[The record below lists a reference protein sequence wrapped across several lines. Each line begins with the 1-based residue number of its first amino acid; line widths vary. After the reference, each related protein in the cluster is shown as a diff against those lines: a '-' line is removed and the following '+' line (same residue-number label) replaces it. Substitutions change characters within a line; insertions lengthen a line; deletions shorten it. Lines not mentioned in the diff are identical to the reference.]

1 MQLKRGERRDAWPAP
16 PHTPQ
21 RPPITHWRP
30 GRAVLRSGR
39 DSLAAAVTPSEPLT
53 RRAAGPAPPAVAAV
67 AHMRDQHAL
76 HLTRRQLAQAYSRRR
91 SCNASEASCG
101 RGCGI
106 SCEIADVKLGT
117 YTGLSGTS
125 VWQGNIDQLT
135 PGIAYEVNV
144 AEALS
149 FSATGHLVRSVHKC
163 HGRRQGA
170 GRRGAWARPIR
181 LAYYT
186 PPGPPV
192 MWVGGARL
200 WG

>member
-1 MQLKRGERRDAWPAP
+1 
-16 PHTPQ
+16 
-21 RPPITHWRP
+21 
-30 GRAVLRSGR
+30 
-39 DSLAAAVTPSEPLT
+39 
-53 RRAAGPAPPAVAAV
+53 
-67 AHMRDQHAL
+67 MRDQHAL

-106 SCEIADVKLGT
+106 SCEIADVKLST

-149 FSATGHLVRSVHKC
+149 FSATGHLVPSVHKC

-170 GRRGAWARPIR
+170 GWRGAWARPIR

-200 WG
+200 GVRVGEGGRGWVPDMYSVSPLSRQWAESIRCKQGIRFVFDAECRRCWAGVSADA